1 MTLVL
6 RILLIAFS
14 ILTLVHMVRK
24 IRQSKLQIEYSIF
37 WIGFAMMLLFMSL
50 FPGAVSFFTGLAGI
64 QSPVNLVFLAIIFI
78 LIIKLFT
85 MTVKISE
92 LENKTKELA
101 QKIAIDRTLQKETSA
116 AGKENPKELA
126 QESKK

>member
-37 WIGFAMMLLFMSL
+37 WIGFAMVLLLMSL
-50 FPGAVSFFTGLAGI
+50 FPGVVSFFTGLAGI

-78 LIIKLFT
+78 LIIKMFT

-101 QKIAIDRTLQKETSA
+101 QKIAVDRTLEQETQTPSSADPQMPAEEIQK
-116 AGKENPKELA
+116 
-126 QESKK
+126 